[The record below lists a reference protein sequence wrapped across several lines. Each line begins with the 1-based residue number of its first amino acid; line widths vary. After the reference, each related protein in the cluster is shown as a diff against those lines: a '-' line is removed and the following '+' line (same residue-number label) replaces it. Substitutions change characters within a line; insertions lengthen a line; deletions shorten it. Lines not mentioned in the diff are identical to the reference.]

1 MNIMEYIDKGGIIV
15 YILIFLNIIGFTI
28 IIWKFLTIPRKK
40 AMVEKIKRKVNEEN
54 LKTIEVQIE
63 YEVKRLESGLT
74 YIKNIASV
82 APLLGLL
89 GTVYGVYKAFE
100 AITQKGLGDPT
111 VFSSGISVALITTIT
126 GLIVAI
132 PHHIAYNH
140 FISLLDSI
148 ELKAKKE
155 IIGKLWKEEKR

>member
-1 MNIMEYIDKGGIIV
+1 MNLLSYIDKGGIIV

-28 IIWKFLTIPRKK
+28 IIWKFLTIPRKN
-40 AMVEKIKRKVNEEN
+40 AMIKKILTKVDVSN
-54 LKTIEVQIE
+54 LKTMEVQIE
-63 YEVKRLESGLT
+63 YEVKRLERGLT
-74 YIKNIASV
+74 YIKNIASI

-100 AITQKGLGDPT
+100 EITLKGLGDPT
-111 VFSSGISVALITTIT
+111 IFSGGISIALITTIA

-140 FISLLDSI
+140 FISIIDTI

-155 IIGKLWKEEKR
+155 IIGKFGK

>member
-155 IIGKLWKEEKR
+155 IIGKL

>member
-1 MNIMEYIDKGGIIV
+1 MEIMDYIEKGGIIV

-28 IIWKFLTIPRKK
+28 IIWKFFTIPRKR
-40 AMVEKIKRKVNEEN
+40 AMIEKIKTKIDKHN
-54 LKTIEVQIE
+54 LATLEIQIE

-89 GTVYGVYKAFE
+89 GTVYGVYQSFE

-111 VFSSGISVALITTIT
+111 IFSSGISIALITTIA

-140 FISLLDSI
+140 FISLIDAI

-155 IIGKLWKEEKR
+155 IIGKE

>member
-1 MNIMEYIDKGGIIV
+1 MDLMQYVDKGGIIV

-28 IIWKFLTIPRKK
+28 IIWKFFTLPRKNAMVKKIRDKVNTQNGLTIY
-40 AMVEKIKRKVNEEN
+40 A
-54 LKTIEVQIE
+54 QIE
-63 YEVKRLESGLT
+63 YEVKKLEAGLT
-74 YIKNIASV
+74 YVKNIASI

-89 GTVYGVYKAFE
+89 GTVYGVFKSFE
-100 AITQKGLGDPT
+100 AITKNGLGDPSI
-111 VFSSGISVALITTIT
+111 FSNGISIALITTIA

-140 FISLLDSI
+140 FISQIDSI

-155 IIGKLWKEEKR
+155 IVKS

>member
-1 MNIMEYIDKGGIIV
+1 MDIMQYIDKGGIIV
-15 YILIFLNIIGFTI
+15 YILIVMNIIGFTI
-28 IIWKFLTIPRKK
+28 ILWKFFTIPRKN
-40 AMVEKIKRKVNEEN
+40 AMIKKIQSKINIDN
-54 LKTIEVQIE
+54 LKTIEIQIE

-74 YIKNIASV
+74 YIRNIASV

-100 AITQKGLGDPT
+100 AISTQGLGDPT
-111 VFSSGISVALITTIT
+111 IFSSGISVALITTIA

-132 PHHIAYNH
+132 PHHLAYNH
-140 FISLLDSI
+140 FISIIDSI

-155 IIGKLWKEEKR
+155 IIGKL

>member
-1 MNIMEYIDKGGIIV
+1 MNLLEYIDKGGIIV

-40 AMVEKIKRKVNEEN
+40 AMVEKIKNRVNLN
-54 LKTIEVQIE
+54 NTKTLQVQIE
-63 YEVKRLESGLT
+63 YEVKRLEIGLT
-74 YIKNIASV
+74 YIKNIASI

-100 AITQKGLGDPT
+100 VITLKGLGDPT
-111 VFSSGISVALITTIT
+111 IFSGGISIALTTTIA

-132 PHHIAYNH
+132 PHHIAYNQ
-140 FISLLDSI
+140 FISMLDAI

-155 IIGKLWKEEKR
+155 LLK

>member
-1 MNIMEYIDKGGIIV
+1 MNLLEYIDKGGVIV
-15 YILIFLNIIGFTI
+15 YILIVLNMIGFTI
-28 IIWKFLTIPRKK
+28 IIWKFFTIPRKN
-40 AMVEKIKRKVNEEN
+40 AMIRKIRSKVQTDD
-54 LKTIEVQIE
+54 KSAIGAQIE
-63 YEVKRLESGLT
+63 YEVKKLEMGLT

-89 GTVYGVYKAFE
+89 GTVYGVLKSFE
-100 AITQKGLGDPT
+100 AITQQGLGDPT
-111 VFSSGISVALITTIT
+111 IFSQGIAIALITTIA

-140 FISLLDSI
+140 FISMVDAI

-155 IIGKLWKEEKR
+155 IID

>member
-1 MNIMEYIDKGGIIV
+1 MDINLLEYIEKGGIIV
-15 YILIFLNIIGFTI
+15 YLLIFLNIIGFTI
-28 IIWKFLTIPRKK
+28 IIWKFLTIPRKN
-40 AMVEKIKRKVNEEN
+40 AMVRRIASKVDITN
-54 LKTIEVQIE
+54 LKTLEFQIE

-89 GTVYGVYKAFE
+89 GTVYGVYLAFE
-100 AITQKGLGDPT
+100 EITQKGLGDPT
-111 VFSSGISVALITTIT
+111 IFSGGISIALITTIT

-140 FISLLDSI
+140 FISMIDSI

-155 IIGKLWKEEKR
+155 LIGK

>member
-1 MNIMEYIDKGGIIV
+1 MDLLGYIDKGGIIV
-15 YILIFLNIIGFTI
+15 YILIFLNLIGFTI
-28 IIWKFLTIPRKK
+28 IIWKFLTIPRKN
-40 AMVEKIKRKVNEEN
+40 AMIRKINSKIDKTN

-63 YEVKRLESGLT
+63 YEVKKLEGGLT
-74 YIKNIASV
+74 YIKNIASI

-111 VFSSGISVALITTIT
+111 VFSGGISIALITTIA

-140 FISLLDSI
+140 FISIIDTI

-155 IIGKLWKEEKR
+155 ILSKL